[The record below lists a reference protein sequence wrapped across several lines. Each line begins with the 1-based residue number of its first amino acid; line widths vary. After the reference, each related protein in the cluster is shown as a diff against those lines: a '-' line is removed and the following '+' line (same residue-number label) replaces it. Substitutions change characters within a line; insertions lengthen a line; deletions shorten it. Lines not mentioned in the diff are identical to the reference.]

1 MQTEAAPN
9 PFYTEFGKCEIMKKF
24 KEDNIVYAGQSSLRF
39 GPARSRVV
47 MQIMV
52 VEKPL

>member
-24 KEDNIVYAGQSSLRF
+24 KEDNIVYTPSLANAAG
-39 GPARSRVV
+39 GA
-47 MQIMV
+47 
-52 VEKPL
+52 